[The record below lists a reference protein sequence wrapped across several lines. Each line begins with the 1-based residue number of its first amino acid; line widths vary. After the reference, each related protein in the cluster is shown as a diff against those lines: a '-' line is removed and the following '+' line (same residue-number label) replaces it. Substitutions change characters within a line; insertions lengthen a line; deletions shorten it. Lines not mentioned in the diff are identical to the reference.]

1 MLSSCFSYMRL
12 LKANIPKNLFN
23 MTFLFIQQPAKLTA
37 IQTKQSKRVCW
48 ILKALY
54 GPYTMYKTPPFF
66 CVTPSLGRVSPASC
80 TKIPENFILMSWAP
94 VKKNGSKRRQE
105 QETRSLS
112 PLLLMQPETSR
123 PQTTQ
128 NTSTGKTLLKVS
140 CLVFCLRLGTT
151 SITVKFRSL
160 WIQIPSIF
168 LYWDLY
174 MESENINCSV

>member
-1 MLSSCFSYMRL
+1 
-12 LKANIPKNLFN
+12 
-23 MTFLFIQQPAKLTA
+23 MTFLFIQPHSTTCQINGYTNKTEQKGMLNS
-37 IQTKQSKRVCW
+37 Q
-48 ILKALY
+48 
-54 GPYTMYKTPPFF
+54 GPLRPIYDVQNAAVF
-66 CVTPSLGRVSPASC
+66 VTPSLGRVSPASC
-80 TKIPENFILMSWAP
+80 TKIPETFILMSWAP

-112 PLLLMQPETSR
+112 PLLLMQPETSC